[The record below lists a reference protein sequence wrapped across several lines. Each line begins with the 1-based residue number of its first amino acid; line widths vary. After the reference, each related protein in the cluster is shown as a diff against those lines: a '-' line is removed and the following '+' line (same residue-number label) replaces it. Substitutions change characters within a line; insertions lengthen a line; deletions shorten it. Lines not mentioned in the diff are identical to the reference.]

1 MLSTLGAKT
10 EIDSVVAGIH
20 GGRSNG
26 KLGIKATV
34 AYNGG
39 KADTQRN
46 LLGASA
52 KGSYDLTGWTGDLSL
67 TYAMPLSRGWTVQPT
82 VGVTAIRATRDRV
95 AESGN
100 SPFILEVER
109 ECDHAVFV
117 DGGLTFKGGMQDGA
131 ALRPYLT
138 VGMRYQV
145 EGRAPFALAAL
156 DGGEFGLSATGASRA
171 PVLATATMGTDVSVT
186 SNLTLFGAVSGEA
199 GNADRRA
206 SARVGLRLAF

>member
-1 MLSTLGAKT
+1 
-10 EIDSVVAGIH
+10 
-20 GGRSNG
+20 
-26 KLGIKATV
+26 V
-34 AYNGG
+34 AYDGG

-67 TYAMPLSRGWTVQPT
+67 TYAMPLSRGWTVQPI
-82 VGVTAIRATRDRV
+82 VGVTAIRTTRGQV

-100 SPFILEVER
+100 SPYVLEVKR
-109 ECDHAVFV
+109 ENDYAVFV
-117 DGGLTFKGGMQDGA
+117 DGGLTFKGAMEEGA
-131 ALRPYLT
+131 AARPYLT

-156 DGGEFGLSATGASRA
+156 GGGGSGLIATGASRA
-171 PVLATATMGTDVSVT
+171 PVLATATMGADVAVT
-186 SNLTLFGAVSGEA
+186 STLMLFGAVSGEA